1 MDNSHWLN
9 GVDVA
14 ITVCDRQGIIIYMN
28 ERAGRTFAADGGRAL
43 VGKSLMDCHPET
55 ARQKI
60 RVIMESGESNNY
72 TIEKNGVKKMIHQ
85 APWFQDGEMGGLVE
99 FSMVIPPDLPHFI
112 RN

>member
-1 MDNSHWLN
+1 MDNSNWLN

-14 ITVCDRQGIIIYMN
+14 ITVCDRQGIIICMN

-43 VGKSLMDCHPET
+43 VGKSLLDCHPET

-60 RVIMESGESNNY
+60 RALMEAGGSNSY

-85 APWFQDGEMGGLVE
+85 APWFQGDEMGGLVE
-99 FSMVIPPDLPHFI
+99 FSLVIPQDLPHFI
-112 RN
+112 RG